1 MMMAMDAHAPPV
13 HARLW
18 LRLEDY
24 LTLDDAGAFD
34 AFAKTE
40 LIDGEV
46 FTLNAQ
52 HRPHVWAKT
61 QMFLRLAA
69 VLADIDSPLSGLIE
83 ASVAMPPHDAPE
95 PDITLTDAPRGDGL
109 VPLPSVA
116 LIVEIADSTRAFD
129 LGRKAELYA
138 RHRVPEYWVIDLT
151 QREWVRHAEPGVAG
165 YARRDRGALGTL
177 LTAATIAG
185 LAVATDDLI

>member
-1 MMMAMDAHAPPV
+1 MMIGMNASAPPV

-18 LRLEDY
+18 LRVEDY
-24 LTLDDAGAFD
+24 LLLDGAGAF
-34 AFAKTE
+34 AGFAKTE

-52 HRPHVWAKT
+52 HRPHALAKSELAYR
-61 QMFLRLAA
+61 LRDALKA
-69 VLADIDSPLSGLIE
+69 LGSPLSALIE
-83 ASVAMPPHDAPE
+83 ASIAMPPHDAPE

-177 LTAATIAG
+177 LTATTIAG